1 MPARALLGLMLG
13 AIVAGCGGGAH
24 GHWTDPGARLVDGIW
39 IGPQIACPP
48 ARDECGVISSGA
60 RAALSDAER
69 SQVAEVEWV
78 SLPTHFVTD
87 GGEQR
92 TPRSQFGLVTW
103 VAALVTLRDGG
114 ERAVGL
120 GCQLEYA
127 QSGGFDGLA
136 SECHPATLADWQDG
150 AVPPNLPLV
159 VTPASQAP

>member
-24 GHWTDPGARLVDGIW
+24 GHWTDRGARLVDGIW

-69 SQVAEVEWV
+69 SQVVQVAWV
-78 SLPTHFVTD
+78 SLPSHFVTD

-92 TPRSQFGLVTW
+92 TPQSLSGLVTW

-136 SECHPATLADWQDG
+136 SECHPATLTDWQDG
-150 AVPPNLPLV
+150 AVPLPLV
-159 VTPASQAP
+159 VTPTNPAP

>member
-1 MPARALLGLMLG
+1 MPARALLGLVLG
-13 AIVAGCGGGAH
+13 AILAGCGGGAH
-24 GHWTDPGARLVDGIW
+24 GHWTDPGARLIDGIW

-69 SQVAEVEWV
+69 SQVVQVAWV
-78 SLPTHFVTD
+78 SLPSHFVTD

-92 TPRSQFGLVTW
+92 TPQSLSGLVTW

-136 SECHPATLADWQDG
+136 SECHPATLTDWQDG
-150 AVPPNLPLV
+150 AVPLPLV
-159 VTPASQAP
+159 VTPTNPAP